1 MNKYLLY
8 LILCFSMA
16 CCNQIDSD
24 CEKVMQHADEIME
37 NNQDSATISFSMLDS
52 ISCKVMSMPKK
63 QKMRYHLL
71 CAKAMNKAYIDFT
84 NDSVMKDVVEY
95 YDSHGT
101 DEERM
106 MANYLMG
113 CVYRDLKDAPKA
125 FHFFDKAIEYNAQ
138 NKKSYLMLNRI
149 HAQKAEILHNQALVE
164 QELKE
169 LDKAG
174 HYAMLAGDTVTAII
188 DVSLKA
194 LAFALVNNHDSAI
207 YHNNEASRKFKDLG
221 YTQNVAQISINTI
234 KSYLVTGQIE
244 KAKHDLELYEQQSGH
259 FVNGEII
266 PGYESYHYL
275 KGLYFVYADE
285 ADSAKHHFMKCS
297 SFAKDL
303 NMKIMACRGLSLL
316 YNKIG
321 KADSTAKYAMLTY
334 EMNDSL
340 YQLDAAEAL
349 LRQEASYNYERYQ
362 EEAKKK
368 SDDIVVMQWWLMGAI
383 VIIICIVGVS
393 VYIHRRIERQNEWKL
408 SQTTERYEMEKRLLQ
423 NEMEE
428 MYALLEEKESLLE
441 NKDLIFERKR
451 MELDDE
457 IAKKELSIS
466 ELQDRVTHYEQK
478 LNIKNNA
485 ALEDEIQSSQI
496 RAEFEYFTLQVR
508 EHPTEKQWR
517 KLVRFAKN
525 NLPQMYIL
533 LHKYH
538 VTDRELRICILSRLR
553 FKPGEIATI
562 MDCKF
567 PDISHIRSRLLK
579 RIYGIDGKAADFDKR
594 IMLLY

>member
-1 MNKYLLY
+1 MNRYLLY
-8 LILCFSMA
+8 LLLGFSLV

-24 CEKVMQHADEIME
+24 CEKVMLQADEIME
-37 NNQDSATISFSMLDS
+37 SNQDSATVSYRMLDS
-52 ISCKVMSMPKK
+52 ISDKLPSMPKK
-63 QKMRYHLL
+63 QQMRYHLL
-71 CAKAMNKAYIDFT
+71 CAKAMNKAYIDFAT
-84 NDSVMKDVVEY
+84 DSVMKGVVEY

-125 FHFFDKAIEYNAQ
+125 FHFFDKAIECNTQ

-169 LDKAG
+169 LDKAE

-234 KSYLVTGQIE
+234 KSYLVTEQIE

-383 VIIICIVGVS
+383 IIIICIVGVS
-393 VYIHRRIERQNEWKL
+393 VYVHKRIKRQNEWKL
-408 SQTTERYEMEKRLLQ
+408 LQTTERYETEKALLQ

-441 NKDLIFERKR
+441 NKDLILERKR
-451 MELDDE
+451 MELDKE
-457 IAKKELSIS
+457 IALKEQTIS
-466 ELQDRVTHYEQK
+466 TLQDRVMQYEQQ
-478 LNIKNNA
+478 LNIRNNA
-485 ALEDEIQSSQI
+485 AVEEEILSSPI
-496 RAEFEYFTLQVR
+496 RAEFEYYVSHVI

-517 KLVRFAKN
+517 KLVRYVKIT
-525 NLPQMYIL
+525 LPQMYLL
-533 LHKYH
+533 LHKYN
-538 VTDRELRICILSRLR
+538 VSDRELRICILTRMR
-553 FKPGEIATI
+553 FKPGEIVAI

-567 PDISHIRSRLLK
+567 SDISHVRSRLLK
-579 RIYGIDGKAADFDKR
+579 KIYGIDGKAVEFDR
-594 IMLLY
+594 RLMLMY

>member
-8 LILCFSMA
+8 LLLGFSLV
-16 CCNQIDSD
+16 CCNQVDSD
-24 CEKVMQHADEIME
+24 CEKVMQYADEIME
-37 NNQDSATISFSMLDS
+37 SNQDSATVSYRMLDS
-52 ISCKVMSMPKK
+52 ISDKLPSMPKK
-63 QKMRYHLL
+63 QQMRYHLL
-71 CAKAMNKAYIDFT
+71 YAKAMNKAYIDFT
-84 NDSVMKDVVEY
+84 TDSVMKGVVEY

-101 DEERM
+101 DEEMM

-113 CVYRDLKDAPKA
+113 CVYRDLKDAPNSLHYLNKA
-125 FHFFDKAIEYNAQ
+125 TEHACE
-138 NKKSYLMLNRI
+138 NKQSYLMLNRI
-149 HAQKAEILHNQALVE
+149 HAQKAEILHNQALIE
-164 QELKE
+164 LQLKE

-174 HYAMLAGDTVTAII
+174 HYAELVGETKTAII
-188 DVSLKA
+188 DISLKA
-194 LAFALVNNHDSAI
+194 SAFAIVNKHDSAI
-207 YHNNEASRKFKDLG
+207 YYNNVAINKFKELG
-221 YTQNVAQISINTI
+221 FTQSAARIRINTI

-303 NMKIMACRGLSLL
+303 NMRIMACRGLSLL

-383 VIIICIVGVS
+383 IIIICIVGVS
-393 VYIHRRIERQNEWKL
+393 VYVHRRIKRQNEWKL
-408 SQTTERYEMEKRLLQ
+408 LQTTERYETEKTLLQ

-451 MELDDE
+451 MELDEE
-457 IAKKELSIS
+457 IALKEQSIS
-466 ELQDRVTHYEQK
+466 TLQDRVMQYEQK
-478 LNIKNNA
+478 LNIRNNA
-485 ALEDEIQSSQI
+485 AVEEEIQSSPI
-496 RAEFEYFTLQVR
+496 RAEFEYYVSHVR
-508 EHPTEKQWR
+508 VHPTERQWR
-517 KLVRFAKN
+517 KLVRYAKS
-525 NLPQMYIL
+525 NLPLMCLL
-533 LHKYH
+533 LHKYN
-538 VTDRELRICILSRLR
+538 VSDREFRICILTRLK

-562 MDCKF
+562 MNCKF
-567 PDISHIRSRLLK
+567 PDVSHIRSRLLK
-579 RIYGIDGKAADFDKR
+579 KIYGIDGKAADFDR
-594 IMLLY
+594 RLMLMY